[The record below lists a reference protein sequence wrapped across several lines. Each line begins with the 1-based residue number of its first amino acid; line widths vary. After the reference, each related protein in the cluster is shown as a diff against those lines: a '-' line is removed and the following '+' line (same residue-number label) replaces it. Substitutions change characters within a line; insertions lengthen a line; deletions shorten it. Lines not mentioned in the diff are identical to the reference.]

1 MAQFV
6 ILPSQAGF
14 QTEDRNGF
22 HNLKKTH
29 ISTQKVE
36 TILMLPVFYRQHI
49 IMDLLHPDSEPLWLA
64 WTTMMHDMS
73 PEKMQ
78 YFKMLARLQGN
89 MNCFILCDL

>member
-49 IMDLLHPDSEPLWLA
+49 IMDLLHPVSEPL
-64 WTTMMHDMS
+64 
-73 PEKMQ
+73 
-78 YFKMLARLQGN
+78 
-89 MNCFILCDL
+89 